1 MEEWWGKPVSL
12 EGVFFEREEME
23 GDLRKAGFGIEV
35 SMQLAPY
42 VEVEVQTQR
51 VYLVAR
57 KLPPALIVGSHKD

>member
-1 MEEWWGKPVSL
+1 
-12 EGVFFEREEME
+12 ME